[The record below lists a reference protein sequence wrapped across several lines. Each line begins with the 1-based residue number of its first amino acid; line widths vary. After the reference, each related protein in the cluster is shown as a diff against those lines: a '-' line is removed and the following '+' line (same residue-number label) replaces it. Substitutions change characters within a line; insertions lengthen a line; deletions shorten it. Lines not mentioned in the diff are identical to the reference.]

1 MANVA
6 SAAIEFTEVPPV
18 TVPTVNVVLG
28 NRGVC
33 NSAMYAIALPMA
45 WIAEG
50 RPKAPKECP
59 PGPEKINSKRRLPVP
74 PAVIRLRRTPST
86 EINPSTPS
94 RSRNRALTPRRSPRP
109 SSPTLPL
116 KIMLPTVSI
125 SNWFITSITDSNTAR
140 PRVSSPI
147 PGA

>member
-6 SAAIEFTEVPPV
+6 SAAIEFTEVLSV

-50 RPKAPKECP
+50 RPKARRSVRRDL
-59 PGPEKINSKRRLPVP
+59 EKINSKRRLPVP
-74 PAVIRLRRTPST
+74 PAVLRLRAYA
-86 EINPSTPS
+86 IN
-94 RSRNRALTPRRSPRP
+94 
-109 SSPTLPL
+109 
-116 KIMLPTVSI
+116 
-125 SNWFITSITDSNTAR
+125 
-140 PRVSSPI
+140 
-147 PGA
+147 